1 MIVPSNLLGI
11 LIGKEGINIKKLE
24 QQNDGVTIHTQRNST
39 MIVIKGPVNSVQ
51 DTRGE
56 RLRNLL
62 ILREFLIILELL
74 LVKWRNF
81 INLME

>member
-1 MIVPSNLLGI
+1 MKRTLEERA
-11 LIGKEGINIKKLE
+11 KQQREKLKH
-24 QQNDGVTIHTQRNST
+24 NDGVTIHTQRNST
-39 MIVIKGPVNSVQ
+39 MIIIKGPVNSVH